1 MSARDESRPANDR
14 LPERSAFL
22 VLLATGPAIWAA
34 HFLATYVTVSVWCAR
49 FAGAGGPLAPVGL
62 PILLYTVAALAAIGA
77 IGWSGY
83 RRHGYGAETLPHDM
97 DTPADRH
104 RFLGFST
111 LLLAGL
117 SALATIYVA
126 WSTTFFEVCR

>member
-1 MSARDESRPANDR
+1 MNAQEES
-14 LPERSAFL
+14 LPERSRYL

-34 HFLATYVTVSVWCAR
+34 HFLITYVTVSVWCTR
-49 FAGAGGPLAPVGL
+49 LAGRDATLDSPMTAVWW
-62 PILLYTVAALAAIGA
+62 YTGAALAAIGA

-97 DTPADRH
+97 DTPGDRH

-117 SALATIYVA
+117 SAVATISVA
-126 WSTTFFEVCR
+126 WAASFFDVCH